1 MIIIE
6 TLAGGDDDHTHTQ
19 IAGGNLFKRTKFF
32 YSKEQSSS
40 ISYGNYLRKLP
51 TEITYGNTQE
61 LFLSKQLFGKKH
73 EKIDLFFD

>member
-51 TEITYGNTQE
+51 TEIHKNCFYQNNFLEKNT
-61 LFLSKQLFGKKH
+61 KKL
-73 EKIDLFFD
+73 ICFSTNV